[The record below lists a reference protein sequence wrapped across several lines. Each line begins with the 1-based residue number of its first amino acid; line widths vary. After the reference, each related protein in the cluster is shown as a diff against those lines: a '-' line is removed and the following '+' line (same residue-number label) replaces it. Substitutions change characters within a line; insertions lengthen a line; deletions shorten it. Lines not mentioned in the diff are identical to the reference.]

1 MEVDEAKGKRGK
13 RGPRSRESAES
24 KEAKKAKAETAAYDA
39 EDDISETSEDRIIA
53 QGYASEEVEDPD
65 VEDPIVREQR
75 TRHQPLRA
83 ARGPAQPQLPE
94 DCLEGEILNTLKRRA
109 GPFITYEFLPII
121 SKDKG
126 VLNPHFDFF
135 KEKLPKVRDQKRD
148 GRLTH
153 PGKGCKG

>member
-1 MEVDEAKGKRGK
+1 MEVDEAKAKRGK
-13 RGPRSRESAES
+13 RGARSRESAES
-24 KEAKKAKAETAAYDA
+24 REVKKAKAETARYDA

-53 QGYASEEVEDPD
+53 EGYQSEEVEDPD
-65 VEDPIVREQR
+65 VTDPIVREQR

-94 DCLEGEILNTLKRRA
+94 DCLEAEILSLLTRRA

-126 VLNPHFDFF
+126 VHNPDFDFF
-135 KEKLPKVRDQKRD
+135 KEKLPKVRD
-148 GRLTH
+148 
-153 PGKGCKG
+153 GKGTEDRPIP